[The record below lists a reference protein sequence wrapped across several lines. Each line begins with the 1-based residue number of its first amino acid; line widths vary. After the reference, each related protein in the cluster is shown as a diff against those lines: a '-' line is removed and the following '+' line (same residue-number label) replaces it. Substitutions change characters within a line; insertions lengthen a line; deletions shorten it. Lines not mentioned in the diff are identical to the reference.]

1 VKFSKDKGYSA
12 KLYILFIIKFGA
24 KTIQLKE
31 ETYRML
37 QKIKEIKKAKTFDE
51 VVRDLVLKELGVEP
65 EMFGVD
71 KGKIKPYTP
80 GDRMEDRSWQY
91 MILMPG

>member
-1 VKFSKDKGYSA
+1 
-12 KLYILFIIKFGA
+12 
-24 KTIQLKE
+24 
-31 ETYRML
+31 M

-71 KGKIKPYTP
+71 KGKIKPYTM
-80 GDRMEDRSWQY
+80 GQDGGSLLVVYDTYALIEYFLGTSIGAQVKKLLDKGGY
-91 MILMPG
+91 MP

>member
-1 VKFSKDKGYSA
+1 
-12 KLYILFIIKFGA
+12 LFIKYSVKI
-24 KTIQLKE
+24 IQLKD

-80 GDRMEDRSWQY
+80 GDRMEDRSW
-91 MILMPG
+91 

>member
-1 VKFSKDKGYSA
+1 VTGFPSLSITETIE
-12 KLYILFIIKFGA
+12 KLKSFGPDILGFMM
-24 KTIQLKE
+24 T
-31 ETYRML
+31 TYMFQDTL
-37 QKIKEIKKAKTFDE
+37 FWIKEIKKAKTFDE

-80 GDRMEDRSWQY
+80 GDRMEDR
-91 MILMPG
+91 L

>member
-1 VKFSKDKGYSA
+1 VKFSKDKGYRA
-12 KLYILFIIKFGA
+12 KLYILFLIKFGV
-24 KTIQLKE
+24 KTIQLKD

-71 KGKIKPYTP
+71 KGKIKPCTP
-80 GDRMEDRSWQY
+80 GDRMEDRSW
-91 MILMPG
+91 